1 MPQNA
6 NSYDY
11 LDERRYAEEGK
22 RMQQQPADT
31 DGHLYKRFASTIF
44 TYLLS
49 QVKNE
54 HDAEDLL
61 LEVFLAALS
70 NESLPRLPVQGQLA
84 WLRRV
89 AHNKVIDR
97 YRHVALLTLLPIEQ
111 AMETIDDALTPEQH
125 AEQQEKFTRLYQAIA
140 YLPILQREL
149 LRLRYRE
156 GLRFYEIATVLEK
169 PEGTVRKLLVRTLQ
183 QLRTIY
189 DQLERGDYEEL
200 L

>member
-1 MPQNA
+1 
-6 NSYDY
+6 
-11 LDERRYAEEGK
+11 
-22 RMQQQPADT
+22 MQQQPVDSVQGKL
-31 DGHLYKRFASTIF
+31 DGSLYDQFAPTIY

-49 QVKNE
+49 QVQNE
-54 HDAEDLL
+54 QDAEDLL
-61 LEVFLAALS
+61 VEVFLAALG

-111 AMETIDDALTPEQH
+111 ATETIDDELTPEQH
-125 AEQQEKFTRLYQAIA
+125 AEQQERFTHLYQAIA
-140 YLPILQREL
+140 HLPILQREL
-149 LRLRYRE
+149 LRLRYRD
-156 GLRFYEIATVLEK
+156 GLRFCEIATILEK

-189 DQLERGDYEEL
+189 DQLEGEDYE
-200 L
+200 